1 MADRFRRRAICAALG
16 LGFVGGAAGA
26 LLAQSTASTPPRSAS
41 ATDLARWDSLAAAD
55 QYFVLRDELNARSGD
70 TSAVVRYFR
79 GVLATAMNRP
89 DEAIAQLRPLVPS
102 ARRMLGATRA
112 RIAAQKLGDSYLRV
126 YRYAEAGAVYR
137 IAAGIPDPTMDSLA
151 RSALRTDAAI
161 ARAIGE
167 VLPQRI
173 VWRRPASLDT
183 VPNAG
188 VRGRIKAAINGRPV
202 GTPLRLDVGTRFT
215 LLDSTTAASHR
226 VRLLDGSVSTRSLRG
241 GTTNARIGVID
252 RLDLGAATISNVVAL
267 VFRDVDVASA
277 DGAPPTGVLGFPVVN
292 ALGRVALTRDG
303 HLALFSPG
311 APRIDSSPRSPM
323 ALASTARRNAVV
335 AALTEGGR
343 RTTRTISFPPDST
356 GSADAV
362 TFDFTTMTLGFDT
375 LPPPP
380 VLPGLSLPSQESSA
394 PTTERGPR
402 ELAFIALLFGL
413 FIVPKALQRFR
424 LPGAITSLL
433 MGIAARALG
442 FFPED
447 PTLQLLS
454 TLGIVALFLFAGL
467 EIDGRELRKNVS
479 PLVWHAAIWTALF
492 TVTAVIAAHVLGASA
507 RVAALVALALVTPS
521 TGFILS
527 SLSGFGLSDVEQRS
541 VKTYAI
547 GSELI
552 ALTVLFFV
560 LQSTSAVRL
569 ALATAAMVALVVLIP
584 LAFRFFATVVAPY
597 APRSEFAFLLMVAV
611 VCAYTTRLLG
621 VYYLVGA
628 FVVGL
633 AAQRFRADHP
643 AMSSEKM
650 VDALESFGSVFI
662 PFYFFHAGTEI
673 SREQLTLSALGI
685 GLLLLVVLVPVRVA
699 VTGFHRRITLRESF
713 RSSRRIG
720 SALLPTT
727 VFTLVITGILD
738 QRFALSGDIVGGL
751 VLYTILNTMMPG
763 FTLHGEPA
771 DFEDVEAARV
781 A

>member
-1 MADRFRRRAICAALG
+1 MAGRLRRSAICAALG
-16 LGFVGGAAGA
+16 LGFFGSAAGA
-26 LLAQSTASTPPRSAS
+26 VLAQSNASSPARAAS
-41 ATDLARWDSLAAAD
+41 AADLARLDSLVAAE
-55 QYFVLRDELNARSGD
+55 QYFVLRDELNARRGD
-70 TSAVVRYFR
+70 TTAVVRYFR

-89 DEAIAQLRPLVPS
+89 DEAIAQLRPLVPA
-102 ARRMLGATRA
+102 ARRLLGATRA
-112 RIAAQKLGDSYLRV
+112 RIAAERLGDGYLRI
-126 YRYAEAGAVYR
+126 YRYADAAAAYR
-137 IAAGIPDPTMDSLA
+137 IAAGITDPTMDSLA
-151 RSALRTDAAI
+151 HSALRTDAAV
-161 ARAIGE
+161 ARAIVD

-173 VWRRPASLDT
+173 AWRKPATLDT
-183 VPNAG
+183 IPNG
-188 VRGRIKAAINGRPV
+188 GLRGHIKAEINGRPV
-202 GTPLRLDVGTRFT
+202 SAPLRMDIGRRFT
-215 LLDSTTAASHR
+215 LIDSTTAASHR
-226 VRLLDGSVSTRSLRG
+226 VRLLNGSITGRSLRG
-241 GTTNARIGVID
+241 TTTTARVGVID
-252 RLDLGAATISNVVAL
+252 RLDLGAATISNVIAL
-267 VFRDVDVASA
+267 VFRDAELAAANS
-277 DGAPPTGVLGFPVVN
+277 APPTAILGFPVVN
-292 ALGRVALTRDG
+292 ALGRVALARDG

-311 APRIDSSPRSPM
+311 APRLDSSPRAPM
-323 ALASTARRNAVV
+323 VLASTIWRNAVV
-335 AALTEGGR
+335 AELTEGDR
-343 RTTRTISFPPDST
+343 RETRAIAFPPDST
-356 GSADAV
+356 GNADAV
-362 TFDFTTMTLGFDT
+362 TFDFNTMTLGFDT

-380 VLPGLSLPSQESSA
+380 VLPGISLPSQETSA

-433 MGIAARALG
+433 MGIAARGLG

-479 PLVWHAAIWTALF
+479 PLVWHAAIWSALF
-492 TVTAVIAAHVLGASA
+492 TLTAVITVQVLGASG

-560 LQSTSAVRL
+560 LQSTSALRL
-569 ALATAAMVALVVLIP
+569 GLAIAAMVALVVLIP
-584 LAFRFFATVVAPY
+584 LAFRFFAAVVAPY

-611 VCAYTTRLLG
+611 VCAYTTRRLG

-673 SREQLTLSALGI
+673 SREQLTLNAFGI
-685 GLLLLVVLVPVRVA
+685 GVLLLVILVPVRVA
-699 VTGFHRRITLRESF
+699 VTGLHRKLTLRESF
-713 RSSRRIG
+713 RASRRIG
-720 SALLPTT
+720 SALLPTL
-727 VFTLVITGILD
+727 VFTLVIAGILHN
-738 QRFALSGDIVGGL
+738 RFALSGDIVGGL
-751 VLYTILNTMMPG
+751 VLYTILNTMMPA